1 MGTSIASAELDPD
14 EERELGD
21 EEVPVVAL
29 QPKISER
36 RRAQIANFSSWV
48 DKQARVISK
57 DPVSLAVKSQDD
69 EILSLR
75 QLMAK
80 NESEVIIASPRDY
93 QIELFERAK
102 DQNTVAVLPTGSGKT
117 LISVLLLRHVIDRE
131 LEDRAL
137 GKPRRIAFF
146 LVDKVQLVFQQFA
159 VLERNL
165 DQPIERF
172 CGSMGCDL
180 WLRETWEKHFAKNMI
195 IVCTADVLTQCLMH
209 SFITIEQINLLIFD
223 EAHHAKKGHA
233 YARIIK
239 DFYLSQPDPRRR
251 PRIFGMTA
259 SPVDVEAGDDLPEKA
274 K

>member
-137 GKPRRIAFF
+137 GNSLPSWNATLTSRSNASA
-146 LVDKVQLVFQQFA
+146 VQWA
-159 VLERNL
+159 A
-165 DQPIERF
+165 IY
-172 CGSMGCDL
+172 G
-180 WLRETWEKHFAKNMI
+180 
-195 IVCTADVLTQCLMH
+195 
-209 SFITIEQINLLIFD
+209 
-223 EAHHAKKGHA
+223 
-233 YARIIK
+233 
-239 DFYLSQPDPRRR
+239 
-251 PRIFGMTA
+251 
-259 SPVDVEAGDDLPEKA
+259 
-274 K
+274 